1 MKVNMCN
8 ELYVRT
14 YNDTGAG
21 ARIFSLLAEL
31 GINVIAYN
39 GWEASKEAFFL
50 IVVDGQDETA
60 LNALSGAGFMVE
72 QRTVIAVDL
81 TNRPGSLVALLR
93 TLSDANIDIIY
104 SYASGA
110 GAGSDRTKVVLQTS
124 DNEMARHLI
133 QTIPGR
139 A

>member
-1 MKVNMCN
+1 MKATISD

-39 GWEASKEAFFL
+39 GWEAAKEAFFL
-50 IVVDGQDETA
+50 IVVDGQQDTA
-60 LNALSGAGFMVE
+60 LNALIATGFMVE
-72 QRTVIAVDL
+72 ARAVLTVDL

-110 GAGSDRTKVVLQTS
+110 GAERTKVILQTS